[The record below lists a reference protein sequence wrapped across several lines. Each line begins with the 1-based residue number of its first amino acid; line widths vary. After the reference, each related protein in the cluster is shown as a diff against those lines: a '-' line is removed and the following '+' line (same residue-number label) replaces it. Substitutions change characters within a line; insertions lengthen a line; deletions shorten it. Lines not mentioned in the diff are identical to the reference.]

1 MIRSIIRLAVLLPI
15 FIGFLKPALAQNNIH
30 YDLRQF
36 NLGFLMGLNIAD
48 VKIKYNHLS
57 TNYDKAGDLSEIDAL
72 SSPGITL
79 GMITNTKLLPN
90 FDFRFIPSIS
100 LQQRN
105 FNYHFASHKKISYFQ
120 YQDSMVKKRLE
131 SANLDLPAMIRFRS
145 NFYKN
150 YRVYV
155 MSGIKYSINLASDK
169 RSRDDPNVIKIDK
182 RDWSWEVAAGIEIYG
197 DRVKLTPEIRY
208 SLGLRNVYAPE
219 NTDFGDRISRMNTQ
233 AILISLNFE

>member
-1 MIRSIIRLAVLLPI
+1 MTRFGVLAGLLVSCVVQLW
-15 FIGFLKPALAQNNIH
+15 GQSNRH
-30 YDLRQF
+30 YDLRKF

-48 VKIKYNHLS
+48 VKIKYNDLKL
-57 TNYDKAGDLSEIDAL
+57 NYTKPGDLAEIDAL
-72 SSPGITL
+72 ASPGITL
-79 GMITNTKLLPN
+79 GMITNTKIIPN

-105 FNYHFASHKKISYFQ
+105 FNYHFANHQKISSYQ
-120 YQDSMVKKRLE
+120 YQDSMIKKRLE
-131 SANLDLPAMIRFRS
+131 SANLDLPAMLRFRS
-145 NFYKN
+145 DFYRN

-155 MSGIKYSINLASDK
+155 MSGVKYSINLASDK
-169 RSRDDPNVIKIDK
+169 RSRDDPNIIKIDK